1 MRTEIRD
8 AIKTDPRVNQ
18 RRLRSDD
25 IFFPFMALLVLGAV
39 VYGFGQ
45 SYFLPGMVFAKLPN
59 RLVHIHGALFVSW
72 IFLLLIQNLLVAIRR
87 VRWHRTL
94 GILGVIL
101 PPLMAVFGVLTV
113 FDSIR
118 RNGTGLPGELI
129 LVGDIEELA
138 LFLGLTCW
146 GILVRRDAVSHKRL
160 MMLGTIAILGPAINR
175 WPFPGSIRLPATIAV
190 YLVYPLLMVAYDL
203 WSRRRIHRSTAIAVT
218 VITLAVFT
226 MVPVAGM
233 AFPHRVVEWIRHS

>member
-1 MRTEIRD
+1 
-8 AIKTDPRVNQ
+8 
-18 RRLRSDD
+18 
-25 IFFPFMALLVLGAV
+25 
-39 VYGFGQ
+39 
-45 SYFLPGMVFAKLPN
+45 
-59 RLVHIHGALFVSW
+59 
-72 IFLLLIQNLLVAIRR
+72 LLIQNLLVAIRR

-129 LVGDIEELA
+129 LVGDLEELA
-138 LFLGLTCW
+138 LFVGLICW
-146 GILVRRDAVSHKRL
+146 GMLARRDAVSHKRL

-175 WPFPGSIRLPATIAV
+175 WPFADSIRLPGTIAV

-218 VITLAVFT
+218 AITLAVFT
-226 MVPVAGM
+226 MVPIAGM